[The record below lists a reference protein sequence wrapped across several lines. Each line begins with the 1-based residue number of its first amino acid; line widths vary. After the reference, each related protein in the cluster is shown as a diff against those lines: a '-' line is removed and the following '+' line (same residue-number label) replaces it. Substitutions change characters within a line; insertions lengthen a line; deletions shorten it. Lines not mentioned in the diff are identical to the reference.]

1 MNVLNVA
8 NIVNDWIEKK
18 LNLPFTIYND
28 VIPDTSDN
36 AACLRYDPAPA
47 AERRYTDGTRLLKWN
62 LTYYV
67 RNKNRTKAREYADK
81 ITARLDGVE
90 ITDGTSGV
98 NIQIEAATLPQFI
111 SIDEKNTTLHI
122 LRPFTNIRREILN
135 TFGITNSTKPSK
147 WHTPHTFAYIRRK

>member
-1 MNVLNVA
+1 MSALNVS
-8 NIVNDWIEKK
+8 NIVNDWVEKK

-67 RNKNRTKAREYADK
+67 RNKDRTKARNYADE
-81 ITARLDGVE
+81 IAAQLDGAE
-90 ITDGTSGV
+90 IHDPASGIC
-98 NIQIEAATLPQFI
+98 IQIEAATLPQFI
-111 SIDEKNTTLHI
+111 SMDEKN
-122 LRPFTNIRREILN
+122 N
-135 TFGITNSTKPSK
+135 TIYSAAIVCTYLEP
-147 WHTPHTFAYIRRK
+147 R

>member
-1 MNVLNVA
+1 MSALNVS

-67 RNKNRTKAREYADK
+67 RNKDRTKAREYADK
-81 ITARLDGVE
+81 ITAALDGAE
-90 ITDGTSGV
+90 IHDPASGV
-98 NIQIEAATLPQFI
+98 NIQTEAATLPQFI
-111 SIDEKNTTLHI
+111 SIDEKNNTIYSAAIVCTYLE
-122 LRPFTNIRREILN
+122 PRE
-135 TFGITNSTKPSK
+135 SME
-147 WHTPHTFAYIRRK
+147 A